1 MKKLY
6 TPVKINQLEL
16 KNRVVMSPMSIG
28 HTVEG
33 FIMDDVVEFY
43 RRRAM
48 GGVGLIVFANMQWDK
63 VRYNPNHGAMLTDE
77 KFIPS
82 LKKLTDAIHEGGSKV
97 FAQLMHRGRC
107 ANRASIQG

>member
-63 VRYNPNHGAMLTDE
+63 VRYNPTTAPCLPTRSSS
-77 KFIPS
+77 P
-82 LKKLTDAIHEGGSKV
+82 LSK
-97 FAQLMHRGRC
+97 
-107 ANRASIQG
+107 S